1 MASSRRIGELSIV
14 SLASMSRFV
23 LRHKLLVV
31 LFWVAMTVAGVVSTG
46 PVGDA
51 LSTRFDLPGTEAT
64 EVNTEIAR
72 TYQSGGFGN
81 PYTVVVQLP
90 EGTTADDPAVQEE
103 LTAVLDKVENA
114 APETRSVSYV
124 STGDPAFVSA
134 DGRTTFA
141 LIYPLPA
148 FDGPSPSEPAVE
160 RALQGATVAG
170 ELVHVAG
177 FANAEQASGDEQ
189 SAGVLVETLIGA
201 GGALIVLLWTF
212 GSLLAFLP
220 LLVAGV
226 AILSSFLLVWGL
238 TGITEVSFIVQFL
251 IALLGLGIAIDY
263 SLLLVTRWREERSKT
278 DDNEAAVQRAM
289 ETAGHA
295 IVFSGT
301 TVAISLIALVA
312 IDVPFLRSIGLGGM
326 LIPVV
331 SVAVAITLLPVIL
344 ATVGPKVDWPRL
356 RRGDQ
361 ESRLWH
367 RWSELIVRHRVVA
380 TVASLALLIA
390 ITIPA
395 LSIELS
401 SPGSASFAEE
411 TVAGDLMHQ
420 AGFAPGV
427 TTPYDVLVKGAD
439 PTEVAGGLAKV
450 GGVVTAV
457 APEGEKWRRGGSALV
472 LVLPESGESAGAGR
486 DTVEA
491 VRDAAHAMPGE
502 VRVGGTIPGDVDFID
517 ATYGNFPLIL
527 GAILLVT
534 FALLVRAFRSIVLPL
549 KAVLL
554 NALSVAAT
562 YGILVL
568 VWQEGHGTELLF
580 DTEATGA
587 IPSWLPLMIFSFLF
601 GLSMDYEVFILARM
615 REEYDRTGSTR
626 EAVVRGMSH
635 TGRLVTTAAII
646 LFLAFVSMSTIPEV
660 DVKIMATGLA
670 AGILL
675 DATLIRGLLVPAAV
689 ALMGHINWW
698 IPSWLERFVPAHPH
712 GGEPAAAD

>member
-1 MASSRRIGELSIV
+1 M
-14 SLASMSRFV
+14 SLASISRFV
-23 LRHKLLVV
+23 LRHKALVV
-31 LFWVAMTVAGVVSTG
+31 VFWITMMVAGIVSTG

-51 LSTRFDLPGTEAT
+51 LSTRFDLPGTEST
-64 EVNTEIAR
+64 DVNTEIAR
-72 TYQSGGFGN
+72 TYGAGGFGN
-81 PYTVVVQLP
+81 PYTIVVNLP
-90 EGTTADDPAVQEE
+90 EGMTADDPAVQED
-103 LTAVLDKVENA
+103 LTAVLDAVEEA
-114 APETRSVSYV
+114 APETRSVSWA
-124 STGDPAFVSA
+124 STGDPAFISE

-141 LIYPLPA
+141 LIYPLPS
-148 FDGPSPSEPAVE
+148 FDGPSPSEAAVE
-160 RALQGATVAG
+160 GALEGATVAG
-170 ELVHVAG
+170 EPVHVAG
-177 FANAEQASGDEQ
+177 LAGAEEASSEET
-189 SAGVLVETLIGA
+189 SSSVLVETLIGA

-212 GSLLAFLP
+212 GSLLAFMP
-220 LLVAGV
+220 LVVAGV
-226 AILSSFLLVWGL
+226 SILTTFLLVWGL
-238 TGITEVSFIVQFL
+238 TGITDVSFIVQFL

-278 DDNEAAVQRAM
+278 DDNELAVQRAM

-326 LIPVV
+326 LIPLS

-344 ATVGPKVDWPRL
+344 ATVGPKVDWPRW

-361 ESRLWH
+361 ESRFWH
-367 RWSELIVRHRVVA
+367 RWSEFIVRHRVVA
-380 TVASLALLIA
+380 TIVSLALVIA

-395 LSIELS
+395 LSIELT

-411 TVAGDLMHQ
+411 TVASDLLEE
-420 AGFAPGV
+420 AGFPGGV
-427 TTPYDVLVKGAD
+427 TTPYEVIVTGTD
-439 PTEVAGGLAKV
+439 PDEVASGLAEV
-450 GGVVTAV
+450 DGIVTAM
-457 APEGEKWRRGGSALV
+457 APEGDDWRRDGSALV
-472 LVLPESGESAGAGR
+472 LALPESGESGGSGR
-486 DTVEA
+486 DTIEA

-502 VRVGGTIPGDVDFID
+502 VRVGGPVAADVDFID
-517 ATYGNFPLIL
+517 AVYGNFPLIL

-534 FALLVRAFRSIVLPL
+534 FVLLVRAFRSIVLPL
-549 KAVLL
+549 KAVIL

-568 VWQEGHGTELLF
+568 IWQEGFGTELLF
-580 DTEATGA
+580 GMEATGA
-587 IPSWLPLMIFSFLF
+587 IPSWLPLMIFAFLF

-675 DATLIRGLLVPAAV
+675 DATLIRGLLVPATV
-689 ALMGHINWW
+689 ALMGHVNWW
-698 IPSWLERFVPAHPH
+698 LPSWLERFVPDHPH
-712 GGEPAAAD
+712 GAGSEPIAARVQEKTA